1 MIRLDLQIVANA
13 ALGLDL
19 DNGIDRAQLAPQE
32 GQVYL
37 NIVIAVS
44 YTHLYKGCSAARR
57 RVNFYCI

>member
-37 NIVIAVS
+37 NIVIAR
-44 YTHLYKGCSAARR
+44 LGIAAPDLLP
-57 RVNFYCI
+57 